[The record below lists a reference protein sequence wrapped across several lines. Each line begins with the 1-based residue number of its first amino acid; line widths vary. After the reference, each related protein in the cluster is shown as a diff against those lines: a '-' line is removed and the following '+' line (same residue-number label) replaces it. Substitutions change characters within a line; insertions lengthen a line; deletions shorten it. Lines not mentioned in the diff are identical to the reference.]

1 MKKLAIL
8 GAVLA
13 GGVFATSSFTGC
25 GSEPDNVFDGGENTN
40 GSSGAS
46 GASSSGCQGLVCD
59 TDGSSGSSGASGG
72 INPFEECG
80 VDKLGGDLLPIE
92 LTIVFDKS
100 SSMCAVPG
108 DPNQPTVFDCANAAT
123 RWPAT
128 SAALSTFF
136 TSQQSAGLTVA
147 VRSFGP
153 VEEFSPNTVAKNRCE
168 PAYYSTL
175 EAGYGPA
182 DLPSQPLATAVLAD
196 LPPFPGGDGNATMTQ
211 TGAAIAGSLTYTQG
225 RQVALAGTKGV
236 AMLLVSDGDPTGCGT
251 KPTGQSAGDMEA
263 AIAAASAATAAGIK
277 LYVLNIGG
285 TKANL
290 DQIAAAGGTVEAI
303 TIDNPTDS
311 TAISTALAAIR
322 GQTLSCAFPVP
333 KPANGL
339 EPDYDSLNVTFT
351 PPGGAVEVIGQTTN
365 CETNPNGWQ
374 YDDPTTPT
382 NIVLCPAV
390 CEKVLASVTGE
401 INVVL
406 GCATVT
412 GPVK

>member
-13 GGVFATSSFTGC
+13 GGAFATSSFTGC
-25 GSEPDNVFDGGENTN
+25 GTEPDNVFDGGENTS
-40 GSSGAS
+40 SSGAII
-46 GASSSGCQGLVCD
+46 GSSSGCTGLVCD
-59 TDGSSGSSGASGG
+59 TDGSSGSNGGASGG
-72 INPFEECG
+72 VNPFEECG

-100 SSMCAVPG
+100 SSMCFTG
-108 DPNQPTVFDCANAAT
+108 DTPLFDCADART

-128 SAALSTFF
+128 SAALNAFL

-153 VEEFSPNTVAKNRCE
+153 VDVFPTNTKEGNRCD
-168 PAYYSTL
+168 AADYSTL

-196 LPPFPGGDGNATMTQ
+196 LPFFPDQQGNATMTQ
-211 TGAAIAGSLTYTQG
+211 TGAAIAGSLIYTQG
-225 RQVALAGTKGV
+225 RQAALAGAKGV
-236 AMLLVSDGDPTGCGT
+236 AMLLVSDGDPQGCGT
-251 KPTGQSAGDMEA
+251 NFTGASDGDMEA
-263 AIAAASAATAAGIK
+263 ALAAANAATAAGIK

-285 TKANL
+285 TKSNL
-290 DQIAAAGGTVEAI
+290 DKIAAAGGTVEAI

-322 GQTLSCAFPVP
+322 GQTLSCEFPIPVP
-333 KPANGL
+333 SNGL
-339 EPDYDSLNVTFT
+339 KPNYNDLNVTFT
-351 PPGGAVEVIGQTTN
+351 PPGGPLEVVAQTTD
-365 CETNPNGWQ
+365 CATNPNGWQ
-374 YDDPTTPT
+374 YNNPTDPTT
-382 NIVLCPAV
+382 IVLCPDV

-412 GPVK
+412 EPVN